1 MSAERGKLK
10 EAHDNGLFAVLFL
23 LQISANKKELA
34 NEKTLL
40 FFLIK

>member
-1 MSAERGKLK
+1 MLTERGKLK
-10 EAHDNGLFAVLFL
+10 EAHGKGLFVVLFL